1 MLQYPA
7 DFWLLR
13 SRDRVAL
20 TLLNNSLISQFV
32 ERAVHL
38 FVRNKPFGQSRSQR
52 RHSAINRNG
61 TATVNQQMFV
71 EFTALVA
78 AQASLVIEGTAP
90 IPDGPLWI
98 FWQHSQ
104 AVLRRWR
111 SLIEIAACQSD
122 EAVSRQVLDIAEQVL
137 VTEMLTRVW
146 GTVLTACDL
155 QRDQR
160 HSAQIARSV
169 LNTHQQCRVS
179 VLRLLVHA
187 NSMPSER
194 MAEIDRLRRRVERWT
209 DLLVGPFVAR
219 FGEPLDPFA
228 FDPRRARD
236 FGEEQFAARFQATSQ
251 PSWTFLLAGLR
262 SAFPRAKPFT
272 PAAINDPLLPILRS
286 ILASFP
292 DDAFGGGGSMKSLLW
307 SRANRSGQ
315 HAEGPIALP
324 KSHRNVRR
332 DIAGFTRHV
341 PLRSLRPPTH

>member
-1 MLQYPA
+1 
-7 DFWLLR
+7 
-13 SRDRVAL
+13 
-20 TLLNNSLISQFV
+20 
-32 ERAVHL
+32 
-38 FVRNKPFGQSRSQR
+38 
-52 RHSAINRNG
+52 
-61 TATVNQQMFV
+61 MFV

-98 FWQHSQ
+98 YWQHSQ

-111 SLIEIAACQSD
+111 RLIEIAAQQADAS
-122 EAVSRQVLDIAEQVL
+122 VSCQVLDIAEQVL
-137 VTEMLTRVW
+137 ITEMLTRVW

-179 VLRLLVHA
+179 VMRLLVHA

-194 MAEIDRLRRRVERWT
+194 MAELDRLRRRVERWT
-209 DLLVGPFVAR
+209 DLVVGPYVAR
-219 FGEPLDPFA
+219 FGEPLDAFA
-228 FDPRRARD
+228 FDPRRAKD
-236 FGEEQFAARFQATSQ
+236 FGEEQFASRFQSIAQ
-251 PSWTFLLAGLR
+251 PSWSFLLAGLR
-262 SAFPRAKPFT
+262 SAFPQTKQFT
-272 PAAINDPLLPILRS
+272 PSSNNDLMLPILRS

-292 DDAFGGGGSMKSLLW
+292 DDAFGGEGSMKSLRW

-315 HAEGPIALP
+315 HAEGPATMP
-324 KSHRNVRR
+324 KSHRNIRR

-341 PLRSLRPPTH
+341 PMRSLRPPTH